1 MRVGDIHVASGCGD
15 RLGDLG
21 KIISQLE
28 DVMVSQEI
36 RTNAIALGA
45 LMHQVDPEQAAV
57 LRLIKSNLIA
67 AADTAEELERS
78 LVVPKPEPEQKAGKE
93 IDEVKLQGIKRG
105 LLISLATLVQQ
116 DCSGECEGCSHAKE
130 VAHGQN

>member
-1 MRVGDIHVASGCGD
+1 
-15 RLGDLG
+15 
-21 KIISQLE
+21 
-28 DVMVSQEI
+28 MVSQEI

-57 LRLIKSNLIA
+57 LRLVKTNLIA

-78 LVVPKPEPEQKAGKE
+78 LVVPKPGEMQKIEKE
-93 IDEVKLQGIKRG
+93 IAEVKLQSFKGA
-105 LLISLATLVQQ
+105 LLDRLAASLPPVCP
-116 DCSGECEGCSHAKE
+116 DEWEGCTHAKE